1 VKLDRRLGRV
11 EREAARSNE
20 IPAAI
25 AVDFLRGGAPSTA
38 EAYDRKGAFLAAFA
52 RDEGETVLTGGL
64 LRPRG
69 LCRAFKCWI
78 MTERKHDDRSDD
90 GAAREKNEAS
100 EIGSRP
106 IA

>member
-1 VKLDRRLGRV
+1 MALRAKLELPYQ
-11 EREAARSNE
+11 A
-20 IPAAI
+20 
-25 AVDFLRGGAPSTA
+25 
-38 EAYDRKGAFLAAFA
+38 
-52 RDEGETVLTGGL
+52 GGL

-69 LCRAFKCWI
+69 LRRAFKRWI

-90 GAAREKNEAS
+90 GAACEKNEAS

>member
-1 VKLDRRLGRV
+1 M
-11 EREAARSNE
+11 
-20 IPAAI
+20 
-25 AVDFLRGGAPSTA
+25 
-38 EAYDRKGAFLAAFA
+38 FA
-52 RDEGETVLTGGL
+52 SGTGWRCGQNWSYLSKPGL
-64 LRPRG
+64 LRRRG
-69 LCRAFKCWI
+69 LRRAFKRWI